1 MKKQSKTEKIINT
14 LVEKSC
20 LKQNVFDNTLNT
32 FKKLKQVLSNKA
44 KNYNQILQDQTKK
57 VSFAYKSVGNFQCE
71 LKFAG
76 DILVFYM
83 HSNVFEFDRD
93 HNIWKTSYIK
103 KDKQASY
110 SGIINIYNFLSDSF
124 KYNREEDLGYMIA
137 RIFINKDLHY
147 FVEGKQQLGYL
158 SNDFGTDKINED
170 VIKDIVKSAI
180 LYSQKFDLLVPPYE
194 NVKILSLEQII
205 EVRKQ
210 GIKTGKRLGFSFN
223 ADDINGNK
231 LMYTGG

>member
-1 MKKQSKTEKIINT
+1 
-14 LVEKSC
+14 
-20 LKQNVFDNTLNT
+20 
-32 FKKLKQVLSNKA
+32 
-44 KNYNQILQDQTKK
+44 
-57 VSFAYKSVGNFQCE
+57 
-71 LKFAG
+71 
-76 DILVFYM
+76 M

-124 KYNREEDLGYMIA
+124 KYNRDEDLGYMIA
-137 RIFINKDLHY
+137 RIFINKDMHY

-170 VIKDIVKSAI
+170 VIEDIIQSAI

-194 NVKILSLEQII
+194 DVKILSLEQII

-223 ADDINGNK
+223 ADDINGTK
-231 LMYTGG
+231 LTYTGG